1 MPHRRLNLISRGHCL
16 DDTCSSFMFLST
28 EQLWKKARDES
39 LHSIFRESAM
49 IELARRGE
57 SGLTDLCRSLLSSV
71 DIDEWFSAVRVL
83 RSAGTHHAADILLE
97 QCESLDLTLRRT
109 VLFEL
114 AHFLPPTRA
123 EDFSELLRDT
133 PIEGTVDVTGWTDVA
148 FLSICDVARE
158 ESVRIMLTYCPSEEL
173 LIPAAEEEEGVHL
186 STVINT

>member
-39 LHSIFRESAM
+39 LHMVFRESAM
-49 IELARRGE
+49 IELAERGE
-57 SGLTDLCRSLLSSV
+57 SGLTDLCKSLLRSL
-71 DIDEWFSAVRVL
+71 DIDEWFSAVRIL
-83 RSAGTHHAADILLE
+83 RSVGTHDAADILLD
-97 QCESLDLTLRRT
+97 QCESLDPTLRRT

-123 EDFSELLRDT
+123 DDFAELLRDT

-148 FLSICDVARE
+148 FLSICDVASE
-158 ESVRIMLTYCPSEEL
+158 EGVSVMLTYCPSEGP

-186 STVINT
+186 STATNA